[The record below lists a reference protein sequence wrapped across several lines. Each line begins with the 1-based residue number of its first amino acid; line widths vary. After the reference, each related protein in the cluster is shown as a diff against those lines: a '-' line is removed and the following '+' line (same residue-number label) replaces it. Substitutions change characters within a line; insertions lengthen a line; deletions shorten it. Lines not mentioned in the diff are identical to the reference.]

1 MGKRIPDRATDP
13 QVGEL
18 LALADQLESKLELL
32 DRVGHILRP
41 RISIP
46 RLRGSEPMPVP
57 LSA

>member
-32 DRVGHILRP
+32 DRVGAHIAAAHLDTAIA
-41 RISIP
+41 RI
-46 RLRGSEPMPVP
+46 RADAR
-57 LSA
+57 SA